1 MACIPTIEKRCARKN
16 PLVQLDILPLGLW
29 LRRLGQAMTRQVIE
43 RALRAAESA
52 IGLSTATK
60 TVSRTNPRMISSNT

>member
-1 MACIPTIEKRCARKN
+1 MACTPIIEKRCARKN
-16 PLVQLDILPLGLW
+16 PLVQLDILPPPRLW

-60 TVSRTNPRMISSNT
+60 R